1 MEPVVLVAVLS
12 AAALHAAWNAM
23 VKADL
28 DRFLAVTI
36 VTLTETCVAL
46 AVLPFVA
53 PPPPAAWP
61 WLAASLAFHTG
72 YNLFLAQA
80 YRMGDLGQVYPIARG
95 SAPLI
100 VALVMATAFGER
112 LSPAASA
119 GVAVLAGGICLMS
132 LQGGQGG
139 RDGRAEQAE
148 QAGRA
153 RGLPVGRAVAFALAT
168 ALFIACYTVT
178 DGIGARAGATPHGYA
193 VWLFLFDGLIMF
205 AILLAR
211 RGRKGL
217 VDIRANW
224 RGGAAGG
231 LMAVGGYWIVIWAM
245 ASAPIALVATL
256 RETSVLFAAAIS
268 VLVLKEPL
276 TRWRAVAACV
286 IVAGAILTRA
296 G

>member
-28 DRFLAVTI
+28 DRFLAVTM

-80 YRMGDLGQVYPIARG
+80 YRTGDLGQVYPIARG

-132 LQGGQGG
+132 LQGGQAERGG
-139 RDGRAEQAE
+139 RAL
-148 QAGRA
+148 
-153 RGLPVGRAVAFALAT
+153 GLPVGRAVAFALAT

-217 VDIRANW
+217 VAIRANW

>member
-1 MEPVVLVAVLS
+1 MDPAVYIAVLS
-12 AAALHAAWNAM
+12 AAVLHAAWNAM

-28 DRFLAVTI
+28 DRFLAVTLI
-36 VTLTETCVAL
+36 TLTETCVAL

-80 YRMGDLGQVYPIARG
+80 YRMGDLGQVYPLARG
-95 SAPLI
+95 SAPLV
-100 VALVMATAFGER
+100 VAIVMATAFDER
-112 LSPAASA
+112 LSLAASG
-119 GVAVLAGGICLMS
+119 GVALLAGGICLMS
-132 LQGGQGG
+132 LRG
-139 RDGRAEQAE
+139 
-148 QAGRA
+148 GRA
-153 RGLPVGRAVAFALAT
+153 RTGPGLRGGRAVACALVT
-168 ALFIACYTVT
+168 SLFIACYTVT
-178 DGIGARAGATPHGYA
+178 DGIGARAGVSPHGYA

-217 VDIRANW
+217 AALRANW
-224 RGGAAGG
+224 RSGATGG

-245 ASAPIALVATL
+245 TSAPIALVATL

-268 VLVLKEPL
+268 VVFLKEPL
-276 TRWRAVAACV
+276 TRWRAVSACV
-286 IVAGAILTRA
+286 IVVGAILTRT